1 MSKVFISG
9 SINIKSLDEK
19 VKSRLNNVIAS
30 GLDVL
35 IGDAGG
41 VDKSVQQY
49 FKQHNFAEVTV
60 YCTGSAP
67 RNNDGQWPVVNVE
80 PPVKTKSRAYFTA
93 KDLKMAD
100 DSDFGLMIWDC
111 KSPGT
116 LSNVIELLKKKKK
129 SVVYASSEK
138 SFFNITNTS
147 DLKKLV
153 MLMDEDA
160 LLEANKKVSLDKKL
174 ASLDG
179 DYPAS
184 SENEKQIIRDKI
196 KEHKDI
202 IAKHE
207 LEILSLQEKL
217 DKTLEPTDDMFTS

>member
-1 MSKVFISG
+1 
-9 SINIKSLDEK
+9 
-19 VKSRLNNVIAS
+19 
-30 GLDVL
+30 
-35 IGDAGG
+35 
-41 VDKSVQQY
+41 
-49 FKQHNFAEVTV
+49 
-60 YCTGSAP
+60 
-67 RNNDGQWPVVNVE
+67 
-80 PPVKTKSRAYFTA
+80 
-93 KDLKMAD
+93 
-100 DSDFGLMIWDC
+100 
-111 KSPGT
+111 
-116 LSNVIELLKKKKK
+116 
-129 SVVYASSEK
+129 
-138 SFFNITNTS
+138 
-147 DLKKLV
+147 
-153 MLMDEDA
+153 MDEDA